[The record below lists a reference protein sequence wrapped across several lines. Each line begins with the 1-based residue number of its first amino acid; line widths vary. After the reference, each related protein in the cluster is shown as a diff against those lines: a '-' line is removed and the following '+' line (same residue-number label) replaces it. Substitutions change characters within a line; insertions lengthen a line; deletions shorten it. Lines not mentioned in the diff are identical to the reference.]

1 MDECIPRK
9 VRTLSHDGQEVQY
22 RQNLGGLAVREQ
34 LTRETGRSRMS
45 GLGADLRAISGRCG
59 VQPSG
64 PIGPENSVAL

>member
-22 RQNLGGLAVREQ
+22 RQNLGGLALREQ
-34 LTRETGRSRMS
+34 LTRQTGRSRMS
-45 GLGADLRAISGRCG
+45 GLGEDLRAIGD
-59 VQPSG
+59 QPAG